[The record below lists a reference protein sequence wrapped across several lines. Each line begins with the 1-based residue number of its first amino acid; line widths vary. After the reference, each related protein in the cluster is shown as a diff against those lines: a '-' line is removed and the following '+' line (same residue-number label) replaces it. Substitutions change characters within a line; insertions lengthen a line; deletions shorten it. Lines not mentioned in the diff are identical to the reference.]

1 MNSSWAGKVLVVGD
15 ERKIRDV
22 VGTYLERKAIAPL
35 GRAVGPIDPPIP
47 GPSALSTRRNW
58 WNAVVMNTTKGFQRI
73 LLATDG
79 SEESEAALL
88 STIAV
93 AHTSSA
99 RVRVAHVWNLDVHH
113 RHGYWDVEVRSA
125 AKRLVETA
133 VGRLQGAGVRAN
145 SEIIRAD
152 ADHVAMAIA
161 VAAKTFDADLVVVG
175 SRGLSDWQSMFKHSV
190 SHQLLCAVDCPVLI
204 VRNRLAATD
213 HDSQRVVLAIAG
225 GDDVAPAARAAVAAA
240 AAPGSVVLVVHV
252 AQTIVEPQSFVSVE
266 TEEET
271 EAIMS
276 AAIRRVRDAGVA
288 VERVVAH
295 GRPVAETVAETAET
309 WNADMI
315 VVGSSR
321 MSDIASLVFGSV
333 SHHLL
338 RTTGRPVLI
347 AERIRA

>member
-1 MNSSWAGKVLVVGD
+1 MRTIKVLAVGITAGGW
-15 ERKIRDV
+15 E
-22 VGTYLERKAIAPL
+22 EL
-35 GRAVGPIDPPIP
+35 GRAVGPPDPPIP
-47 GPSALSTRRNW
+47 GPSALWTRRNW
-58 WNAVVMNTTKGFQRI
+58 WNAVVMNTTKGFKRI

-99 RVRVAHVWNLDVHH
+99 KVRVAHVWNLELHH

-125 AKRLVETA
+125 AKQLVETA
-133 VGRLQGAGVRAN
+133 VGRLQAAGVLADR
-145 SEIIRAD
+145 EIIRAD
-152 ADHVAMAIA
+152 ADHVATAIA
-161 VAAKTFDADLVVVG
+161 VAAKTFDADLIVVG

-190 SHQLLCAVDCPVLI
+190 SHQLLCRVDCPVLI
-204 VRNRLAATD
+204 VRNRLAAT
-213 HDSQRVVLAIAG
+213 HNESQRVLLAVAG
-225 GDDVAPAARAAVAAA
+225 GDDVAPAARAAIAAA
-240 AAPGSVVLVVHV
+240 AASGSVVLVVHV
-252 AQTIVEPQSFVSVE
+252 AQTIVEPHGFAFVE

-271 EAIMS
+271 EATMS
-276 AAIRRVRDAGVA
+276 TTIRMVTDAGVA
-288 VERVVAH
+288 VERLVAH

-315 VVGSSR
+315 VIGSSR
-321 MSDIASLVFGSV
+321 MSDIGSLVFGSV
-333 SHHLL
+333 SHHVL